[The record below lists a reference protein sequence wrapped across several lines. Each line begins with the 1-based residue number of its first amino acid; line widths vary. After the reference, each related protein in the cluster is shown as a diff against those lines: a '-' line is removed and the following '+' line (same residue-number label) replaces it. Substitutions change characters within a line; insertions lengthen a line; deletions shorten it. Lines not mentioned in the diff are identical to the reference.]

1 MIFLVVMVTG
11 GQTASVTDSTVRVT
25 KLKGG
30 QTKGNA
36 PLTSVELLSTEGA
49 RLCSLPDLPKARR
62 HHSQTG
68 LVACAGYGD
77 SLFAKETLKSCV
89 TLKSGRWQKSHT
101 LRTVSTTPLRFQCYY
116 FKVLSKKVVILNE
129 IQGVYINCQ
138 TLMSL
143 L

>member
-11 GQTASVTDSTVRVT
+11 GQA
-25 KLKGG
+25 
-30 QTKGNA
+30 KGNA

-49 RLCSLPDLPKARR
+49 RLCSLPDLPKARK

-77 SLFAKETLKSCV
+77 SLFIKDTLNSCV

-101 LRTVSTTPLRFQCYY
+101 LRAVRFAHTAWASPKGVLLIGGAVGGKRGTEASEFLTDDGATTTSF
-116 FKVLSKKVVILNE
+116 
-129 IQGVYINCQ
+129 INSR
-138 TLMSL
+138 M
-143 L
+143 

>member
-11 GQTASVTDSTVRVT
+11 GQ
-25 KLKGG
+25 K
-30 QTKGNA
+30 KGNA

-49 RLCSLPDLPKARR
+49 RLCSLPDLPKARK

-77 SLFAKETLKSCV
+77 RRDKDTLKSCV

-101 LRTVSTTPLRFQCYY
+101 LRKPV
-116 FKVLSKKVVILNE
+116 KKKWKIPHLGGLDQVIFHTFGCESSPISRN
-129 IQGVYINCQ
+129 VR
-138 TLMSL
+138 
-143 L
+143 